1 VGANPS
7 GKTERLGQSRRPAGF
22 RSRGARIAAI
32 TGVAGSAAVLLSGC
46 SVDEALRFGWPK
58 GITPQAKQMSD
69 LWTGS
74 AIAALAVGV
83 FVWGLI
89 FWAIIRYRKKGD
101 ELPTQTR
108 FNLPIEILY
117 TAVPFLIIA
126 VLFYYTAVV
135 QTFVDKEKPKPD
147 LVVSVVAFKW
157 NWQFLYPDYRDGQK
171 QPVGTVG
178 STDEIPVLVVPTGER
193 IRFQESSN
201 DVIHSFWV
209 PALLFKRDVIPGK
222 SNSFEATINKGEE
235 GAYVGRCAE
244 LCGTYHANMNFEL
257 RAVTPDQFNQYIAEK
272 QAGQSTHDALEAI
285 GESGTAT
292 TTHPFKTN
300 RVARQP
306 S

>member
-1 VGANPS
+1 
-7 GKTERLGQSRRPAGF
+7 
-22 RSRGARIAAI
+22 
-32 TGVAGSAAVLLSGC
+32 VAGLSALTLSGC
-46 SVDEALRFGWPK
+46 SWDEALRFGWPK
-58 GITPQAKQMSD
+58 GITSQAQQMED
-69 LWTGS
+69 LWKGS

-89 FWAIIRYRKKGD
+89 FWAIIRYRKRGD
-101 ELPTQTR
+101 ELPVQTR

-157 NWQFLYPDYRDGQK
+157 NWQFLYPDYRDSQK

-178 STDEIPVLVVPTGER
+178 STTEIPVLVVPTGER

-209 PALLFKRDVIPGK
+209 PALLFKRDVIPGR

-244 LCGTYHANMNFEL
+244 LCGTYHANMNFEM
-257 RAVTPDQFNQYIAEK
+257 RAVTPDQFKQFVAEK

-292 TTHPFKTN
+292 TTHPFNSN
-300 RVARQP
+300 RTARKA

>member
-1 VGANPS
+1 MGANPS
-7 GKTERLGQSRRPAGF
+7 ASAERRNRRFGRVGRA
-22 RSRGARIAAI
+22 
-32 TGVAGSAAVLLSGC
+32 AAVTGMAGATALLLSGC
-46 SVDEALRFGWPK
+46 STEEVLRFGWPRA
-58 GITPQAKQMSD
+58 ITPQAEQMKD

-89 FWAIIRYRKKGD
+89 FWAVIRYRKKSD

-117 TAVPFLIIA
+117 SAVPFLIIA

-135 QTFVDKEKPKPD
+135 QTFVDKQKANPD
-147 LVVSVVAFKW
+147 VTVSVVAFKW
-157 NWQFLYPDYRDGQK
+157 NWQFLYPEELDTDR
-171 QPVGTVG
+171 QPIGTVG
-178 STDEIPVLVVPTGER
+178 STDQIPVLVVPTGER
-193 IRFQESSN
+193 IRFVETSN

-209 PALLFKRDVIPGK
+209 PALLFKRDVIPGRT
-222 SNSFEATINKGEE
+222 NSFEATINKGEE

-257 RAVTPDQFNQYIAEK
+257 RAVTSEKFDQFITEK
-272 QAGQSTHDALEAI
+272 KAGKSTYDALEAI
-285 GESGTAT
+285 GEEPTAT
-292 TTHPFKTN
+292 TTHPFDSRRTV
-300 RVARQP
+300 REP

>member
-7 GKTERLGQSRRPAGF
+7 ASAERRTRRSGRAGRF
-22 RSRGARIAAI
+22 
-32 TGVAGSAAVLLSGC
+32 AAVTGIAGATTLLLSGC
-46 SVDEALRFGWPK
+46 STEEVLRFGWPE
-58 GITPQAKQMSD
+58 GITPQAEQMMD

-74 AIAALAVGV
+74 AIAALVVGV

-89 FWAIIRYRKKGD
+89 FWAVIRYRKKSD

-135 QTFVDKEKPKPD
+135 QTFVDKQKANPD
-147 LVVSVVAFKW
+147 LTVSVVAFKW
-157 NWQFLYPDYRDGQK
+157 NWQFLYPEELDQER
-171 QPVGTVG
+171 QPIGTVG
-178 STDEIPVLVVPTGER
+178 SSEEIPVLVVPTGER
-193 IRFQESSN
+193 IRFVETSN

-209 PALLFKRDVIPGK
+209 PALLFKRDVIPGRT
-222 SNSFEATINKGEE
+222 NSFEATINPGEE

-257 RAVTPDQFNQYIAEK
+257 RAVTSEKFDQFIAAK
-272 QAGQSTHDALEAI
+272 KAGASTYDALEQI
-285 GESGTAT
+285 GESPVST
-292 TTHPFKTN
+292 TTTPFKTS
-300 RVARQP
+300 RTARQP

>member
-7 GKTERLGQSRRPAGF
+7 GRTERRSRRSGRAGRF
-22 RSRGARIAAI
+22 AAV
-32 TGVAGSAAVLLSGC
+32 TGVAGATTLLLSGC
-46 SVDEALRFGWPK
+46 STEEVLRFGWPE
-58 GITPQAKQMSD
+58 GITPQADQMMD

-74 AIAALAVGV
+74 VIAALAVGV

-89 FWAIIRYRKKGD
+89 FWAVIRYRKKSD
-101 ELPTQTR
+101 DLPTQTR

-135 QTFVDKEKPKPD
+135 QTYVDKQTANPD
-147 LVVSVVAFKW
+147 VTVSVVAFKW
-157 NWQFLYPDYRDGQK
+157 NWQFLYPEVLDADK

-178 STDEIPVLVVPTGER
+178 TTEEIPVLVVPTGER
-193 IRFQESSN
+193 IRFVETSN

-209 PALLFKRDVIPGK
+209 PALLFKRDVVPGRT
-222 SNSFEATINKGEE
+222 NSFEATIDKGEE

-244 LCGTYHANMNFEL
+244 LCGTYHSNMNFEL
-257 RAVTPDQFNQYIAEK
+257 RAVTSEKFEQFIAAK
-272 QAGQSTHDALEAI
+272 KAGQSTYAALESI
-285 GESGTAT
+285 GESPTAT
-292 TTHPFKTN
+292 TTRPFDPRRTS
-300 RVARQP
+300 RQP